1 MSGALAGAAI
11 GATFGLGAV
20 VAVTGYRAVRTPS
33 LSMRVLPYVRDLA
46 SVSGRP
52 AKSSELT
59 DALVEKLASAQ
70 RTVAETVSGTA
81 GVERRLLNSGS
92 ADSVADFRAR
102 QWSSGVIGFALA
114 SALGLVLW
122 GVYQFTALGIL
133 GLSFAGFVGGM
144 YWCDVRLTAAVSRYE
159 AQMAREFPVVADLLA
174 LSVAAGE
181 SPLAAVQRVVLV
193 SHGPLSKELAKLVA
207 QVRSGG
213 TTADAF
219 EALSKR
225 VGVLS
230 VSRFAATMAVAIER
244 GTPLISV
251 LHAQAADAREAS
263 RRTLIESAGRREI
276 LMLMPVV
283 FLVLPTVIVFAFYPG
298 MIALTFVSG

>member
-1 MSGALAGAAI
+1 MSSAIVGAAV
-11 GATFGLGAV
+11 GAAFGLGAV
-20 VAVTGYRAVRTPS
+20 IAVAGYRTVRTPPIEI
-33 LSMRVLPYVRDLA
+33 RVLPYVRDLA
-46 SVSGRP
+46 AISALPVKN
-52 AKSSELT
+52 AELT
-59 DALVEKLASAQ
+59 SAIVEKVHTVQQA
-70 RTVAETVSGTA
+70 VAETVSGTA
-81 GVERRLLNSGS
+81 GVERRLSRSGS
-92 ADSVADFRAR
+92 TDSVADFRAK
-102 QWSSGVIGFALA
+102 QWSSGVVGFAIA
-114 SALGLVLW
+114 SGLGIVLW
-122 GVYQFTALGIL
+122 GSTQFSVIGIL
-133 GLSFAGFVGGM
+133 GLSLAGFVGGM
-144 YWCDVRLTAAVSRYE
+144 FWCDLRLSVAVNRYE
-159 AQMAREFPVVADLLA
+159 AQMAREFPIVADLLA

-193 SHGPLSKELAKLVA
+193 SQGALSKELAKLVA

-219 EALSKR
+219 ESLSQR
-225 VGVLS
+225 VGVAS

-251 LHAQAADAREAS
+251 LHAQAEDAREAS

-283 FLVLPTVIVFAFYPG
+283 FLVLPTVIVFAFFPG